1 MGNNNPL
8 NSDIIFRRTTL
19 IVRDI
24 EESLNLYQKI
34 LGMESIYDHVY
45 THGEKTIR
53 LIFLKT
59 VDEYVG
65 AIGLV
70 DYAYDDP
77 NAEVKQK
84 PVKRE
89 GFTPQNTVLVF
100 NTNDLDSRWEEI
112 AKMKSIEII
121 QDPTITEYP
130 SYDGEDVIRVNVS
143 KFYDPDGYLVEL
155 NHIVSGMDKDS

>member
-1 MGNNNPL
+1 MENNNPL

-112 AKMKSIEII
+112 TDMKSIEII
-121 QDPTITEYP
+121 QEPTITEYP

-155 NHIVSGMDKDS
+155 NHIVSGMSKD

>member
-1 MGNNNPL
+1 MSNDNPL

-24 EESLNLYQKI
+24 EESLNLYQKC
-34 LGMESIYDHVY
+34 LGMESIYDQVY

-59 VDEYVG
+59 VDEHIGV
-65 AIGLV
+65 IGLV

-100 NTNDLDSRWEEI
+100 NTNDLDTRWNTI
-112 AKMKSIEII
+112 KHMDSIEII
-121 QDPTITEYP
+121 QEPTLTEYP
-130 SYDGEDVIRVNVS
+130 SYDGQDVIRVNVS

-155 NHIVSGMDKDS
+155 NHIVSGMDKG

>member
-1 MGNNNPL
+1 MRNNNAL
-8 NSDIIFRRTTL
+8 NSEIIYRRTTL

-24 EESLNLYQKI
+24 DESLSLFLKI
-34 LGMESIYDHVY
+34 LGMEGGYDHVY

-53 LIFLKT
+53 VIFLKT

-65 AIGLV
+65 VIGFV

-77 NAEVKQK
+77 NSEVKQK

-112 AKMKSIEII
+112 NKMKSIEII
-121 QDPTITEYP
+121 QEPTITEYP
-130 SYDGEDVIRVNVS
+130 SYDREES
-143 KFYDPDGYLVEL
+143 
-155 NHIVSGMDKDS
+155 